1 MQPIKIFFSCA
12 PDSDRDKRFVLALE
26 KHFADQTNYGE
37 VKIWHVHKASPGSNV
52 QQEIL
57 TNLNRSDII
66 LIFLSPDYMNN
77 AFCVNWEGAQAAS
90 LQISRIAIVR
100 VLLIR
105 PIAWRTA
112 PFNVCEVLP
121 ESGEFISSL
130 RHKEEELL
138 HDIAL
143 DIYALV
149 KEARSSRSERDAKR
163 VEHRPILQQ
172 AYYMPVMPTVES
184 LVKTKQTDEIKL
196 NKLKRKTDEIKGT
209 RQTEGLKPSNSN
221 TTRKTDIQSKQG
233 SRVLADN
240 VQFASTQE
248 IQSFAR
254 AQRRNRAKM
263 RAAPNTFQSKSTRLR
278 NWLEGADKEYEF
290 INKGSPRKLFF
301 YLTILIDS
309 FGIATAV
316 LALSKSGVLFGL
328 ALFISLSVDVIGAV
342 NTGKLLP
349 IPLALIYTAAWG
361 IIIDH
366 FFLSLKLIY
375 IFGIILAVITLIHL
389 MLFHKNSR
397 WTPRVRPR

>member
-57 TNLNRSDII
+57 TNLNSSDII

-77 AFCVNWEGAQAAS
+77 AFCVNREGAQAAS
-90 LQISRIAIVR
+90 LHNSRIAIVR

-121 ESGEFISSL
+121 ESGEFIASL

-163 VEHRPILQQ
+163 VEHRPAIQQ
-172 AYYMPVMPTVES
+172 SYYMPVMPTVES
-184 LVKTKQTDEIKL
+184 LVKTKQTDDIKL
-196 NKLKRKTDEIKGT
+196 NRLKRKTDGIKGT
-209 RQTEGLKPSNSN
+209 RQTEDLKPSRTN
-221 TTRKTDIQSKQG
+221 TPRKTDIQAKQG
-233 SRVLADN
+233 SRMLADN
-240 VQFASTQE
+240 AQSASSKE
-248 IQSFAR
+248 IQSIAR

-263 RAAPNTFQSKSTRLR
+263 RAAPNTYQSKSTRLR

-290 INKGSPRKLFF
+290 FNRGSRRKLFF

-316 LALSKSGVLFGL
+316 LAWPNSLVLSGL
-328 ALFISLSVDVIGAV
+328 AFIISLSVVIIG
-342 NTGKLLP
+342 
-349 IPLALIYTAAWG
+349 
-361 IIIDH
+361 
-366 FFLSLKLIY
+366 
-375 IFGIILAVITLIHL
+375 
-389 MLFHKNSR
+389 
-397 WTPRVRPR
+397 